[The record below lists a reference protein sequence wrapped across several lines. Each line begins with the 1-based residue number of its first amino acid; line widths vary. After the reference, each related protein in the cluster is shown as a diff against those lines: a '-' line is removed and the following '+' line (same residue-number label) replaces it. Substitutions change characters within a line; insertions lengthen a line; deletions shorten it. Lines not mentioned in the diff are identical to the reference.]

1 MLNIS
6 FNPSSCP
13 LFKCVC
19 SKNNRNLLIV
29 SLLSFNP
36 ILLEIS
42 YLLLQIVKISKR
54 YGNHGNPKQ
63 VVPIEVNWYLIFACK
78 KGLVLSQNAN
88 ILQLYHKF

>member
-1 MLNIS
+1 MLNLS
-6 FNPSSCP
+6 FNPRSCP
-13 LFKCVC
+13 LLIYVC

-42 YLLLQIVKISKR
+42 YLLLQSVEISKR

-63 VVPIEVNWYLIFACK
+63 VVPIEVNWYLILACK
-78 KGLVLSQNAN
+78 KRACLEP
-88 ILQLYHKF
+88 KC